1 MEDEEIDLLD
11 TCLDLVC
18 LKKHEAF
25 PLALLSSKAA
35 AEWVSVRTLCQQVGV
50 DAGDLTPS
58 LFATWLSDPA
68 ENQGFVVILF
78 YDDDSKGTAAAHFN
92 KQLLVENA
100 KTYQATSPGG
110 ATLSIA
116 KQVPVVQPNPEIR

>member
-1 MEDEEIDLLD
+1 MEDEELDLLD

-25 PLALLSSKAA
+25 PLGLLSSKGA
-35 AEWVSVRTLCQQVGV
+35 AEWVSVRTLCQKVGV

-68 ENQGFVVILF
+68 ENQGVVVILF

-92 KQLLVENA
+92 KQLLLENA
-100 KTYQATSPGG
+100 KPYQA
-110 ATLSIA
+110 ATPKGSAESIA
-116 KQVPVVQPNPEIR
+116 EQSPVVQPSREIR